1 MGKRKTFIEAVKEF
15 KAKVN
20 KDLPL
25 KKLFLFGS
33 RARGENSKW
42 SDVDLL
48 IVSDKFKKMKFRER
62 ELQRCMNIG
71 MKIWI

>member
-15 KAKVN
+15 KANVS

-25 KKLFLFGS
+25 KKVVLFGS
-33 RARGENSKW
+33 RAKDINSKW